1 MQGRVFETF
10 ESVRPFIPFQSQN
23 MRVPI
28 LYVKYTE
35 IIRYHTFSDEPDFCI
50 RSEVGKIA
58 RIFVMGCPPGAEP
71 GLTEM
76 SRLGILEK
84 EKYKRHFIYHQKIVS
99 RTCDLYDSADKQC
112 SFSYTPR

>member
-10 ESVRPFIPFQSQN
+10 ESVRPFIPFQNQN
-23 MRVPI
+23 IRVPI
-28 LYVKYTE
+28 FYVNYAE
-35 IIRYHTFSDEPDFCI
+35 ISRYHTFSDEPDFCI

-76 SRLGILEK
+76 SRLGITEK
-84 EKYKRHFIYHQKIVS
+84 EKYKRSLYHQKILQ
-99 RTCDLYDSADKQC
+99 DM
-112 SFSYTPR
+112 